1 MTDPDDIL
9 ARRLRAA
16 NPVPPDQPVR
26 VDRQIPELLEA
37 AMSVSSDTTPHSP
50 KRPHR
55 WRLAAAAAVVL
66 AIAATIGGFVATR
79 GADSRQSAMHLRL
92 PAGTSMGSCM
102 PFSQSILT
110 DMEVAFS
117 GTATEVV
124 HGVVTLEVD
133 HWYRG
138 GDAQQVSL
146 VAPDPAT
153 VSLEGGLTFTAG
165 TRYLVT
171 ATNGTVN
178 FCGYTVA
185 WTSDLESVFDAAFTR

>member
-16 NPVPPDQPVR
+16 NPVPRDQPVL
-26 VDRQIPELLEA
+26 VDRRIPELVEV
-37 AMSVSSDTTPHSP
+37 AMSATSNTTSRSP
-50 KRPHR
+50 KRPQG
-55 WRLAAAAAVVL
+55 WWVAAAAAVLL

-102 PFSQSILT
+102 PFSQSILAG
-110 DMEVAFS
+110 MPVAFS
-117 GTATEVV
+117 GTATEVAN
-124 HGVVTLEVD
+124 GVVTLQVD

-146 VAPDPAT
+146 IAPDPAT

-178 FCGYTVA
+178 FCGYTAA
-185 WTSDLESVFDAAFTR
+185 WTSDLESVFDAAFTP

>member
-9 ARRLRAA
+9 ARRLRMA
-16 NPVPPDQPVR
+16 NPVPPDQPVL

-37 AMSVSSDTTPHSP
+37 AMSVSSDTIPHSP

-55 WRLAAAAAVVL
+55 WWVAAAAAVLL

-79 GADSRQSAMHLRL
+79 GADTRQSAMHLRL

-102 PFSQSILT
+102 PFSQSILG

-117 GTATEVV
+117 GTATEVAN
-124 HGVVTLEVD
+124 GVVTLEVD

-138 GDAQQVSL
+138 GDAKQVSL
-146 VAPDPAT
+146 SAPDPTT
-153 VSLEGGLTFTAG
+153 VSLEGGVTFTAG
-165 TRYLVT
+165 ARYLVT
-171 ATNGTVN
+171 ASNGTVN
-178 FCGYTVA
+178 FCGYTAA
-185 WTSDLESVFDAAFTR
+185 WTADMERAFDAAFTR